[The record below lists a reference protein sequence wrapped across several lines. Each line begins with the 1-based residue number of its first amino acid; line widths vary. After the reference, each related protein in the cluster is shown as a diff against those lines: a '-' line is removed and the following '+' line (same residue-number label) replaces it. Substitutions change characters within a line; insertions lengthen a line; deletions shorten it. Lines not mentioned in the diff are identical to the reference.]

1 MNDFWIVVTGTLVAV
16 NCGLLGVFLI
26 LRRAAMTGDA
36 LSHAVLP
43 GIAAAYLLSGSR
55 HSAVMLIGA
64 ALTGWLT
71 AYLIEWLKKKIRL
84 QNDASIGITFT
95 FLFAVGVILISA
107 FSGNIDL
114 DLDCVLYG
122 DIAYVPLE
130 RIYAGGR
137 DLGPA
142 PAWLLGG
149 NLVPVAAL
157 VTFGYRG
164 LLVTTFDPGFARG
177 IGIASGGWHY
187 LLMGAVSL
195 TVVLS
200 FSAVGAI
207 LVTAF
212 LTVPPATA
220 YLLSSRLIPM
230 IWLTVLFGVL
240 SAAGGFLV
248 ALWQDT
254 AISASMAVVSGVIF
268 TTVFILLRVG
278 QLRKQAARSRLNF
291 SRK

>member
-1 MNDFWIVVTGTLVAV
+1 MNDFWIVVTGILVAV

-26 LRRAAMTGDA
+26 LRGAAMTGDA

-64 ALTGWLT
+64 ALTGWLA

-95 FLFAVGVILISA
+95 FLFATGVILISA

-130 RIYAGGR
+130 RIYAGSG

-142 PAWLLGG
+142 PVWLLGG

-220 YLLSSRLIPM
+220 YLISKRLVPM
-230 IWLTVLFGVL
+230 IWWTVLFGVI
-240 SAAGGFLV
+240 SAVGGFIA
-248 ALWQDT
+248 ALRLDT
-254 AISASMAVVSGVIF
+254 AISASMAVVSGALF
-268 TTVFILLRVG
+268 AAVFILLRLSK
-278 QLRKQAARSRLNF
+278 LRKQADRSRLNF

>member
-1 MNDFWIVVTGTLVAV
+1 MNDFWIVLTGVLVAV

-71 AYLIEWLKKKIRL
+71 AFLIEWLKKKIRL

-130 RIYAGGR
+130 RIYAGSR

-149 NLVPVAAL
+149 NLVPVTAL

-220 YLLSSRLIPM
+220 YLLSKRLVPM
-230 IWLTVLFGVL
+230 IWLTVLFGVV
-240 SAAGGFLV
+240 SAVGGFLV

-268 TTVFILLRVG
+268 AAVFILLRVG
-278 QLRKQAARSRLNF
+278 KLRKQAERSRLNF